1 MSARCGTAISG
12 NRLDFTC
19 IGPAVNLVAR
29 LEQLA
34 GRLGRTVLGSA
45 AFDVHS
51 ENVLMPVGAFRLPGI
66 RGAQP
71 VFGLDD
77 EG

>member
-1 MSARCGTAISG
+1 MLSKDNIGSG

-19 IGPAVNLVAR
+19 IGPAVNFVAR
-29 LEQLA
+29 LEKLA

-45 AFDVHS
+45 AFAVHS
-51 ENVLMPVGAFRLPGI
+51 ENALMPVGAFRLPGI
-66 RGAQP
+66 RGAQR